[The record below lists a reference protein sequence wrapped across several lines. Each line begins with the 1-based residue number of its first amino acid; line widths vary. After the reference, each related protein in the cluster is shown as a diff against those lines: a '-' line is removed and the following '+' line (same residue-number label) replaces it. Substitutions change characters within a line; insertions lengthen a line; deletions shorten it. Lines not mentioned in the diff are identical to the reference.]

1 MFRNST
7 IRTFK
12 PHIPL
17 GGIKATM
24 SPVGVVN
31 QPHRGDF
38 SHVLGRGQ
46 GGFFYERIVPSVDRN
61 GRYPNL
67 VKKILGAGRLVIVI
81 FVLEAINAGDVSFVK
96 GADRGAGADGVD
108 VERSRKLFVF

>member
-17 GGIKATM
+17 GGIKTTM

-46 GGFFYERIVPSVDRN
+46 GGFLHERIVPSVDRN
-61 GRYPNL
+61 GGYPNL
-67 VKKILGAGRLVIVI
+67 VKKILCAGGLIIVI
-81 FVLEAINAGDVSFVK
+81 FVLEAINTSDVSFVE

-108 VERSRKLFVF
+108 VECTRKLFVF